1 MNLETRKKDKK
12 RAENEFLS
20 RHNRFREEMNLNTY
34 KTYKEYLNKE
44 EDEMDL
50 EEEILIEAA
59 NILTDQITLS
69 FKPIVFSL
77 DTTT

>member
-1 MNLETRKKDKK
+1 
-12 RAENEFLS
+12 
-20 RHNRFREEMNLNTY
+20 MNLNTY

-44 EDEMDL
+44 EDEIDI
-50 EEEILIEAA
+50 EKEILIEAA
-59 NILTDQITLS
+59 NILTDQISLS